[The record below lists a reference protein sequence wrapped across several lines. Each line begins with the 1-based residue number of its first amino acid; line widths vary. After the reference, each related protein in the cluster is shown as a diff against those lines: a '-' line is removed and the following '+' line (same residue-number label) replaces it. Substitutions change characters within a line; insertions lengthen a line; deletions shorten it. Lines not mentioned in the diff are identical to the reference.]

1 MNNILN
7 ILKEVQPEADFE
19 TCSDFI
25 EEGLLDSLDVIKLTS
40 MLDSIFSISIEGED
54 IVPENYCSIEAMKK
68 LVQKYKGESL

>member
-1 MNNILN
+1 MDNILD
-7 ILKEVQPEADFE
+7 ILKKIRPEADFE
-19 TCSDFI
+19 TCSDLI

-40 MLDSIFSISIEGED
+40 MLDSTFSISIEGED